1 MTVGKLFLHSIS
13 GGYPRIY
20 DGSTQAMAI
29 LHWWDQI
36 LVLWRIVYIL
46 YLILWKRCSL
56 IQFFNFLDF
65 KETEESHSIS
75 SQFPQFQG
83 NQNQKRFFLFISTPG
98 TSTLLFK
105 ADIAE
110 EYQTTIIQTLS
121 IDLWPPIWP
130 PDEKTQLFQNWAIC
144 RRNKRG
150 SPIHMAV
157 RKGKS
162 GLIGKGSLP

>member
-83 NQNQKRFFLFISTPG
+83 NQNQKRFFLSYSTVG
-98 TSTLLFK
+98 TSTLLLK
-105 ADIAE
+105 LMQLR
-110 EYQTTIIQTLS
+110 YTILQRYNHFQFNY
-121 IDLWPPIWP
+121 WPPFPQKSQIS
-130 PDEKTQLFQNWAIC
+130 LF
-144 RRNKRG
+144 
-150 SPIHMAV
+150 
-157 RKGKS
+157 
-162 GLIGKGSLP
+162 L